1 MSAHHPDAPHTTVS
15 PVTPVQHRGETKS
28 CCVLINIPALP
39 GAPGCFNMGQSLHAT
54 CHIFPRVLGVAGSAS
69 ANRFLSKDTFLVFE
83 KQANI
88 GENCIG
94 YSIESFIVP
103 LDPAL
108 HSVCWCPVITLLLFL
123 LGFFQFFLV
132 FQNPLERVWRID
144 LIAPATLVL
153 RPGLNHH
160 HGAVTI
166 RQRADHVPQV
176 PVQSPEL
183 ESGLDV

>member
-54 CHIFPRVLGVAGSAS
+54 CQIFPRVLGVAGSAS

-108 HSVCWCPVITLLLFL
+108 HQQDDNIQNDGNYCEDNFRLLVSGHNSVTFSSWFLPVLSGVSEST
-123 LGFFQFFLV
+123 GMCRA
-132 FQNPLERVWRID
+132 N
-144 LIAPATLVL
+144 
-153 RPGLNHH
+153 RPHSTSD
-160 HGAVTI
+160 ACT
-166 RQRADHVPQV
+166 
-176 PVQSPEL
+176 SPRT
-183 ESGLDV
+183 